1 MNKLLLLAL
10 LIFAPV
16 SMASADLKVAV
27 IDLNRAFDAYYKTKD
42 ANARLK
48 EKAQAAQKDITDL
61 MSQYQNEADEAQ
73 HLSDAANDPTLSAQA
88 RQEKAAALKE
98 KQQDL
103 YTLENRINETKLER
117 ERELED
123 EKMRRHKE
131 ILDEITKVIN
141 DYSGPQGFD
150 LVVDKSGVSA
160 ASALPVVVFSSN
172 KLIDITDVIIQQ
184 LNASA
189 PPASAGTATTSTTS
203 LPATH

>member
-1 MNKLLLLAL
+1 L
-10 LIFAPV
+10 
-16 SMASADLKVAV
+16 
-27 IDLNRAFDAYYKTKD
+27 
-42 ANARLK
+42 
-48 EKAQAAQKDITDL
+48 Q
-61 MSQYQNEADEAQ
+61 
-73 HLSDAANDPTLSAQA
+73 
-88 RQEKAAALKE
+88 
-98 KQQDL
+98 
-103 YTLENRINETKLER
+103 NRIQETKLER

-160 ASALPVVVFSSN
+160 ASALPVVVYSSN
-172 KLIDITDVIIQQ
+172 KLIDITDVVIQQ

-189 PPASAGTATTSTTS
+189 PPASAGTATSSTTS